1 MGITEELLKSKKNVA
16 PDSNG
21 NMGITQE
28 LLLRRQ
34 AGLRPQVSPSE
45 NVGYDISMGGLLAQ
59 RNAANMEEKINRGLR
74 ENAVSPTQALEQMRG
89 YTFSPAPSITLPTAQ
104 EMDAYDLQKT
114 LKIADQ
120 KKEELD
126 QQIAAQKAVQQ
137 KNNAGAAPAYAAIS
151 GTQQLRPAQISA
163 PKSAA
168 AGQDVKPVEQTDQEK
183 AFAQASQRIWGLQR
197 EKDALSYIQDNAG
210 KTYDDN
216 FIGQFGASY
225 TLGRLTQ
232 DESLA
237 WNKYLDNPTEENRAY
252 AEAIGQVI
260 SQFQLENQE
269 VLADDATLPWVSQS
283 LANYLPQFADQ
294 VKYGAVG
301 AVSGGTVG
309 SVIPVL
315 GTAAGIK
322 AGITAA
328 SGVYSYQTMRGAAF
342 KTLLDLGVPE
352 DVARAA
358 ANDEAVVSSAIEM
371 ADTGIDIL
379 TMGGKEVIA
388 ALTGGAAKTAAKKGA
403 ESAVKKFLKAMGK
416 YGFNVAREWAEEAT
430 QQAVSIANA
439 KRVETGEMNG
449 IFDLAGDA
457 AKVFGKALWDKEDKN
472 RAEIL
477 EAGEQGTIVAG
488 LMGPLEAGFN
498 QLAYTGVTALD
509 NKASADY
516 GQQLRSQ
523 GLDTV
528 TIEAGLKFD
537 EGSRIRQMAEAMQQK
552 QQNGQEVTDVELG
565 DLYRQIKIGAR
576 QEYQNAV
583 QQAQNET
590 AVQQQEESG
599 IMLPTAD
606 EMDAMLGVGSAES
619 SLRQSG
625 MEAGATEQAIESA
638 ERISTALGRDI
649 QFFRQEAGERG
660 TVNGFFDP
668 NTGTIYVNSQSQNP
682 VAQIIAHEMTHSVE
696 LADRY
701 QELQSVVMD
710 QLQKDGI
717 DIDRRRQEI
726 QALYERNG
734 KPLKTQAEIDHEIV
748 AQFVETR
755 LLTDEQTILN
765 LTKTNRSLMERVLD
779 WINRTLQKLGV
790 RKTTERDSLEKARDL
805 YARALQESRE
815 QTKSE
820 QAAQQQRE
828 VRDAVEYLRNAL
840 VSGEIT
846 ESEYDEA
853 MENVM
858 EQASLAGVNLLD
870 DRQYSISE
878 TLEEDLQK
886 VLDGT
891 FQEKANEVYIGET
904 SNFMTDVIGADSLR
918 VTMPS
923 TKAYSAMVTEAQA
936 KADGRYHTR
945 TNYHGLGIDGLVKAL
960 NASENPVAAFAAT
973 RNEKGKRENRI
984 VLVTEETWKDGNIV
998 VVEEIET
1005 TGFMKGRKLEANK
1018 VITTYDRHAIAN
1030 DIVQAALE
1038 GRLLYLD
1045 EKRSQPTL
1053 AGMPASNSQGAIRGV
1068 DFEKNIQDFW
1078 ANVKWA
1084 QGKRDRYVSGES
1096 DSGKTA
1102 IEMAFEEARKKA
1114 ESKTRYSISDGQERR
1129 NAETAL
1135 EHFGETEKWAE
1146 TGYLTVD
1153 GRRID
1158 FSGRH
1163 WGGDGGYREV
1173 DHRDISEALGDAYG
1187 GEDYSGALIRFMEE
1201 GNIRVSPESNGV
1213 DLSVRP
1219 TVAQEKALRD
1229 YFDWANGAVT
1239 LDISSTEGTTITS
1252 VEYPEGTRADR
1263 IIKDIRRYFNS
1274 GEKPSVSETQRFRYS
1289 ISETYVKEIENWD
1302 AEGRS
1307 DGKVFILGATGDVLQ
1322 GLGAMEQDIYLRSE
1336 KINKILQEHPEMTL
1350 EEIKRIPEVL
1360 DDPVLVLKSQGAG
1373 ARTENT
1379 RLVLFGT
1386 LRAKNGQPVLAV
1398 LDLRPI
1404 ENMLAI
1410 DDMQKVNS
1418 AYTKDRGAANFVQ
1431 RSEVLYADEKR
1442 TTPLLRL
1449 IGLTIASRRLLRSG
1463 SVGSIAYSN
1472 GTVNL
1477 HGIPLA
1483 DVVQIENQSE
1493 DGERMRYSISDDQE
1507 IIETGITLP
1516 TAEDVMGAEPQEQT
1530 EAAEET
1536 VRRQENDAEKEQDPA
1551 ERARAE
1557 GSGDIY
1563 TPREIPEEAASLQG
1577 YPVINGI
1584 QVVPLKTW
1592 VRDSEVGNYGLVTG
1606 LGDAKGANP
1615 NTLEILFTNKEKD
1628 KQAYAYVPIAQ
1639 LELVPGEYQPTNA
1652 EINAL
1657 MEAAPEEIPQE
1668 DREELYRYLTQ
1679 RDEERSRRE
1688 LPWRPIEIKD
1698 LNQKAQTYLE
1708 RAERDMAANIG
1719 NSLSIPSKARRSILR
1734 ESVREM
1740 TAEYLKTGRI
1750 SNETKRRLF
1759 EKAYEAGIVQDR
1771 EFLDQYKPLR
1781 DHLRNTT
1788 LRISKEDSADIP
1800 DFNDFRRRNFGRLN
1814 ISTQGETNIDQV
1826 YKELSEVWPELFS
1839 EYRESTPSDQ
1849 LLRIAEVAQNFRVKE
1864 KTLDEYYGPDAE
1876 EFKRLSYFEFEEAV
1890 YRDIQELQ
1898 AAARYQRQKEIRQ
1911 EQQLPKTV
1919 EEVTKL
1925 WEQLKAEKRKYE
1937 KIAAKSLLTD
1947 EDERLIG
1954 QLLRGEITEL
1964 ALDKDSHNVKGIL
1977 AAYES
1982 KREYD
1987 RISKQLRA
1995 WNAERR
2001 NKLKELADHY
2011 LEDVR
2016 SWKDKKAGILYSRE
2030 TMERNIRDIVPD
2042 EKLARRIINEYFT
2055 PVHKATADA
2064 TRMKNQ
2070 YRQRVKGMNLSRDVV
2085 EGNIVSESHA
2095 VQLLGEAE
2103 DNIRYL
2109 EKAKWVEKRDGKTLA
2124 QWREVVAKLWAE
2136 NPKVDQ
2142 KKIRDAVESFRKIY
2156 DELFQQMNEVRVRNG
2171 YEPINYRQ
2179 GYFPH
2184 FQPGDGDGIL
2194 AAFGRAMGISTDV
2207 TALPTS
2213 INGLTHTFK
2222 PGIQWF
2228 GNALER
2234 LGYNTEYD
2242 AVAGFD
2248 KYIEGAADVI
2258 YQTDNIQKLR
2268 QLSNQVRYRTTSEDI
2283 RKQVDAVLANANLS
2297 EIDKQNRIEDI
2308 YKNGK
2313 FELSNFVVE
2322 LEEYT
2327 NLLANKKSQ
2336 HDRSV
2341 ESDAGRKYYNLAKWL
2356 EGRVAANMVS
2366 INPGSWITNLI
2377 PLTQGWA
2384 GVRNTDILRGMWD
2397 TLRGINR
2404 QDGMVERSTFLT
2416 NRRGSDPLVKAWEQG
2431 AMPEETIQRAIRQA
2445 GKVAGKVGDKLSS
2458 PMEVIDNF
2466 TSESLIRAR
2475 YAQNLRKGLSE
2486 QNAMDEADAWVAGV
2500 MADRSKG
2507 AVPTLFMRKNPLT
2520 KLVTQFQLEVN
2531 NQLSYLFKDIPRE
2544 TKQAG
2549 VKVLAW
2555 ALVKFALGAWIYDEL
2570 YERLIGRRPALDPF
2584 GILDDT
2590 VQDLTGWEIPELVFG
2605 ALRGEMPEP
2614 EERTGLYEAATNLGT
2629 ALLEQVPFTG
2639 ALNMIGAD
2647 LDTGRLP
2654 ISNAFPDLGN
2664 LIRAVSERDIPANKR
2679 ADLFLRELADS
2690 VGAYLIPPFGGG
2702 QLKKIMQT
2710 TEAVVR
2716 GGRYS
2721 VNNEGELQLQYPV
2734 YNDELSDVAG
2744 NAIWGGVF
2752 GPTSLPEGRE
2762 WIERGFGT
2770 LSVDQT
2776 IAYEAMKEAG
2786 AEDETA
2792 FQVIQDYRAAED
2804 NEAKR
2809 EVIRNADI
2817 NGDAKAALYY
2827 QLMASD
2833 TERQQLDILDDAGQ
2847 DMGQI
2852 IDTLLDIKDMDA
2864 AAREDSETDEE
2875 KPLFNDKQ
2883 IEVITAAG
2891 LEEDDA
2897 ALAAVERESIW
2908 ADRDLTTDEKRAEF
2922 SRWLSEQGYS
2932 SDEQHALY
2940 NAIIEG
2946 GKSESGVGKENRYT
2960 MLVNGGI
2967 DEDIAYAI
2975 TSDISRL
2982 EPEKGENSVS
2992 REQKRAVVIERLADP
3007 EQQLAAM
3014 GTVNTEAQ
3022 QQKFTIA
3029 YENGVTPEI
3038 YASVIAELPNYDEDG
3053 NGSLNQEEVKN
3064 ALNSMGRG
3072 AFTLPGGENDFTLSR
3087 QEKAVI
3093 WQLYNKSWKS
3103 DNNPFGTGV
3112 GKRIYDAL
3120 NPDEEE

>member
-45 NVGYDISMGGLLAQ
+45 NVGYDVSMGGLLAQ

-104 EMDAYDLQKT
+104 EMDAYDLQQT

-120 KKEELD
+120 KKAELD

-151 GTQQLRPAQISA
+151 GTQLLRPAQISA
-163 PKSAA
+163 PSSAA
-168 AGQDVKPVEQTDQEK
+168 AGQNVKPVEQTEQEQ

-197 EKDALSYIQDNAG
+197 EKDALSYIQENAG

-260 SQFQLENQE
+260 SAFQLENQE

-439 KRVETGEMNG
+439 NRVETGEMNG

-477 EAGEQGTIVAG
+477 EAGEQGAIVAG
-488 LMGPLEAGFN
+488 LMGPLQAGFN

-516 GQQLRSQ
+516 GQQLRSK
-523 GLDTV
+523 GLESV

-565 DLYRQIKIGAR
+565 DLYRQIEIGAR

-606 EMDAMLGVGSAES
+606 EMEAMLGVGSAES

-790 RKTTERDSLEKARDL
+790 RKTTERDTLEKARDL

-815 QTKSE
+815 QE
-820 QAAQQQRE
+820 QNAAAAQQQKE
-828 VRDAVEYLRNAL
+828 AQDVVQYLRNAL
-840 VSGEIT
+840 ASGEIT

-853 MENVM
+853 MESVM

-870 DRQYSISE
+870 Q
-878 TLEEDLQK
+878 Q
-886 VLDGT
+886 
-891 FQEKANEVYIGET
+891 
-904 SNFMTDVIGADSLR
+904 M
-918 VTMPS
+918 
-923 TKAYSAMVTEAQA
+923 
-936 KADGRYHTR
+936 
-945 TNYHGLGIDGLVKAL
+945 
-960 NASENPVAAFAAT
+960 
-973 RNEKGKRENRI
+973 
-984 VLVTEETWKDGNIV
+984 
-998 VVEEIET
+998 
-1005 TGFMKGRKLEANK
+1005 
-1018 VITTYDRHAIAN
+1018 
-1030 DIVQAALE
+1030 
-1038 GRLLYLD
+1038 
-1045 EKRSQPTL
+1045 
-1053 AGMPASNSQGAIRGV
+1053 
-1068 DFEKNIQDFW
+1068 
-1078 ANVKWA
+1078 
-1084 QGKRDRYVSGES
+1084 
-1096 DSGKTA
+1096 
-1102 IEMAFEEARKKA
+1102 
-1114 ESKTRYSISDGQERR
+1114 
-1129 NAETAL
+1129 
-1135 EHFGETEKWAE
+1135 
-1146 TGYLTVD
+1146 
-1153 GRRID
+1153 
-1158 FSGRH
+1158 
-1163 WGGDGGYREV
+1163 
-1173 DHRDISEALGDAYG
+1173 
-1187 GEDYSGALIRFMEE
+1187 
-1201 GNIRVSPESNGV
+1201 
-1213 DLSVRP
+1213 
-1219 TVAQEKALRD
+1219 
-1229 YFDWANGAVT
+1229 
-1239 LDISSTEGTTITS
+1239 
-1252 VEYPEGTRADR
+1252 
-1263 IIKDIRRYFNS
+1263 
-1274 GEKPSVSETQRFRYS
+1274 SVSELEYKAGDTNSRMKAVNSVEGAKFS
-1289 ISETYVKEIENWD
+1289 ISETYERDIDTWD
-1302 AEGRS
+1302 AAGRP
-1307 DGKVFILGATGDVLQ
+1307 DGEVFILGETGDVLQ

-1336 KINKILQEHPEMTL
+1336 KVNKILQEHQEMTL

-1483 DVVQIENQSE
+1483 DVVQLENSSKNGGQL
-1493 DGERMRYSISDDQE
+1493 RYSIADDQE
-1507 IIETGITLP
+1507 PIETGITLP
-1516 TAEDVMGAEPQEQT
+1516 TADSESQLLRDQLPVKAKTYLQ
-1530 EAAEET
+1530 
-1536 VRRQENDAEKEQDPA
+1536 RA
-1551 ERARAE
+1551 ERAM
-1557 GSGDIY
+1557 
-1563 TPREIPEEAASLQG
+1563 
-1577 YPVINGI
+1577 
-1584 QVVPLKTW
+1584 
-1592 VRDSEVGNYGLVTG
+1592 
-1606 LGDAKGANP
+1606 
-1615 NTLEILFTNKEKD
+1615 
-1628 KQAYAYVPIAQ
+1628 
-1639 LELVPGEYQPTNA
+1639 
-1652 EINAL
+1652 
-1657 MEAAPEEIPQE
+1657 MEQ
-1668 DREELYRYLTQ
+1668 
-1679 RDEERSRRE
+1679 
-1688 LPWRPIEIKD
+1688 
-1698 LNQKAQTYLE
+1698 
-1708 RAERDMAANIG
+1708 IG
-1719 NSLSIPSKARRSILR
+1719 QSLSIPYRARRDILTNA
-1734 ESVREM
+1734 VREM
-1740 TAEYLKTGRI
+1740 SEEYLSTGKISEKT
-1750 SNETKRRLF
+1750 RRSLF
-1759 EKAYEAGIVQDR
+1759 EEAYEAGIVQDR
-1771 EFLDQYKPLR
+1771 EFLDQYQGLR
-1781 DHLRNTT
+1781 DYLRDTT
-1788 LRISKEDSADIP
+1788 LRISKEDRADIP
-1800 DFNDFRRRNFGRLN
+1800 DFNDYRRRNFGRLN
-1814 ISTQGETNIDQV
+1814 ISTQGGTNIDQV
-1826 YKELSEVWPELFS
+1826 YKELSEIWPELFN
-1839 EYRESTPSDQ
+1839 EQRESTPSDQ
-1849 LLRIAEVAQNFRVKE
+1849 LNRISEVVKNFQVTERS
-1864 KTLDEYYGPDAE
+1864 LDEYYGEDAA
-1876 EFKRLSYFEFEEAV
+1876 EFKRYAYHDFSAAIDEQLH
-1890 YRDIQELQ
+1890 ELQ
-1898 AAARYQRQKEIRQ
+1898 AVRRYQEQSQRQQSVE
-1911 EQQLPKTV
+1911 EQKPKTI
-1919 EEVTKL
+1919 EEVVQL
-1925 WEQLKAEKRKYE
+1925 WDQFKTEKRNYE
-1937 KIAAKSLLTD
+1937 KVAAKNLLTD
-1947 EDERLIG
+1947 EDERLVG
-1954 QLLRGEITEL
+1954 QLLRGEITEQ
-1964 ALDKDSHNVKGIL
+1964 ALDSETNNVKGIL
-1977 AAYES
+1977 AVYES
-1982 KREYD
+1982 KKEFD
-1987 RISKQLRA
+1987 RIAKQLRA
-1995 WNAERR
+1995 WNADRK
-2001 NKLKELADHY
+2001 NKLKELADKY
-2011 LEDVR
+2011 LETANG
-2016 SWKDKKAGILYSRE
+2016 WKDKKAGILYSRE

-2042 EKLARRIINEYFT
+2042 EALAQSIIDEYFT
-2055 PVHKATADA
+2055 PVHKATAAA
-2064 TRMKNQ
+2064 TRMKNN
-2070 YRQRVKGMNLSRDVV
+2070 YRQRVNGMNLSRDI
-2085 EGNIVSESHA
+2085 EKGNIVSEAYA

-2103 DNIRYL
+2103 DNIRML
-2109 EKAKWVEKRDGKTLA
+2109 EKAKWTKERDGKTIEE
-2124 QWREVVAKLWAE
+2124 WRKVVSDLWKE
-2136 NPKVDQ
+2136 NPNLDQ
-2142 KKIRDAVESFRKIY
+2142 KKIRDAVDSFRKIY

-2171 YEPINYRQ
+2171 YEPINYRS

-2213 INGLTHTFK
+2213 INGLTHTFR

-2228 GNALER
+2228 GNAQER
-2234 LGYNTEYD
+2234 LGFNTAYD
-2242 AVAGFD
+2242 AVEGFD
-2248 KYIEGAADVI
+2248 KYIEGVADVI

-2268 QLSNQVRYRTTSEDI
+2268 QLANQVRYRTTDEEI
-2283 RKQVDAVLANANLS
+2283 RKQVNAVLAS
-2297 EIDKQNRIEDI
+2297 DKPEQDKQREIEDI
-2308 YKNGK
+2308 YKNAR
-2313 FELSNFVVE
+2313 FTLSNFVVA

-2327 NLLANKKSQ
+2327 NLLANKKSMY
-2336 HDRSV
+2336 DRTL
-2341 ESDAGRKYYNLAKWL
+2341 ESDLGRWWYNFAKRMVSKV
-2356 EGRVAANMVS
+2356 GANMVA
-2366 INPGSWITNLI
+2366 INPTSWVTNLI
-2377 PLTQGWA
+2377 PLAQATA
-2384 GVRNTDILRGMWD
+2384 GIHTADILRGMRD
-2397 TLRGINR
+2397 TISGMNK
-2404 QDGMVERSTFLT
+2404 QDGIVERSTFLT
-2416 NRRGSDPLVKAWEQG
+2416 NRRGSDPVVKAWQQTKKPSKI
-2431 AMPEETIQRAIRQA
+2431 APKAVKTIGELL
-2445 GKVAGKVGDKLSS
+2445 GKAGDKLSS
-2458 PMEVIDNF
+2458 PMEIIDNF

-2486 QNAMDEADAWVAGV
+2486 QNAMDEADAWVAGL

-2507 AVPTLFMRKNPLT
+2507 AMPTLFQRQGPVWKAI
-2520 KLVTQFQLEVN
+2520 TQYQLEPN
-2531 NQLSYLFKDIPRE
+2531 NQLSFLLKDMPRE
-2544 TKQAG
+2544 LHGAAA
-2549 VKVLAW
+2549 VVIIW
-2555 ALVKFALGAWIYDEL
+2555 SIIKFSIAAFVYDEL
-2570 YERLIGRRPALDPF
+2570 YEFLFGRRPALDP
-2584 GILDDT
+2584 LDMLLGT
-2590 VQDLTGWEIPELVFG
+2590 AGDLNGWEVPNLIEW
-2605 ALRGEMPEP
+2605 ATNKARGEETEIRKEP
-2614 EERTGLYEAATNLGT
+2614 KGLYEASQNLIESVIDQT
-2629 ALLEQVPFTG
+2629 PFAPVPLAL
-2639 ALNMIGAD
+2639 IGGD
-2647 LDTGRLP
+2647 IDGGRLP
-2654 ISNAFPDLGN
+2654 IANAWPDMGKLLNAALNNEMAGSKRLEILKDELGGTIGTYI
-2664 LIRAVSERDIPANKR
+2664 L
-2679 ADLFLRELADS
+2679 
-2690 VGAYLIPPFGGG
+2690 PPFGGG
-2702 QLKKIMQT
+2702 LGKKAVQTISGAMQ
-2710 TEAVVR
+2710 
-2716 GGRYS
+2716 GGRYKL
-2721 VNNEGELQLQYPV
+2721 NNEGERQLQYPI
-2734 YNDELSDVAG
+2734 YSDEPKE
-2744 NAIWGGVF
+2744 AIWNVIYGSIA
-2752 GPTSLPEGRE
+2752 GPTALPTGRE
-2762 WIERGFGT
+2762 WIESGFKS
-2770 LSVDQT
+2770 LSVKETTAYNEMKKVGTDDEY
-2776 IAYEAMKEAG
+2776 AYE
-2786 AEDETA
+2786 T
-2792 FQVIQDYRAAED
+2792 IQAYKAAET
-2804 NEAKR
+2804 NQEKR
-2809 EVIRNADI
+2809 DIIRNADMP
-2817 NGDAKAALYY
+2817 GEAKAVMYY

-2833 TERQQLDILDDAGQ
+2833 NEKVQMDLLRDAGEDMGKVVEQYLDIRDQ
-2847 DMGQI
+2847 NE
-2852 IDTLLDIKDMDA
+2852 
-2864 AAREDSETDEE
+2864 AARAEAEAENNTE
-2875 KPLFNDKQ
+2875 KSRKEMLE
-2883 IEVITAAG
+2883 ILGEAG
-2891 LEEDDA
+2891 LGIEDATVAEMEKDT
-2897 ALAAVERESIW
+2897 IW
-2908 ADRDLTTDEKRAEF
+2908 ANRSLNETEKRAEF
-2922 SRWLSEQGYS
+2922 VRWLNETDY
-2932 SDEQHALY
+2932 SDEERE
-2940 NAIIEG
+2940 AIRDAILSEG
-2946 GKSESGVGKENRYT
+2946 SGTTNRYEN
-2960 MLVNGGI
+2960 LINRGI
-2967 DEDIAYAI
+2967 DDDIAYAI
-2975 TSDISRL
+2975 ASDISRL
-2982 EPEKGENSVS
+2982 EPLEGAESVS
-2992 REQKRAVVIERLADP
+2992 REQKRTVVFDRLADP
-3007 EQQLAAM
+3007 EQQIKALE
-3014 GTVNTEAQ
+3014 TVNLESQ
-3022 QQKFTIA
+3022 QQKFVLA
-3029 YENGVTPEI
+3029 YENGVLPEV
-3038 YASVIAELPNYDEDG
+3038 YAAVVAELSSFDEDW

-3064 ALNSMGRG
+3064 ALNKMGRG
-3072 AFTLPGGENDFTLSR
+3072 AFTLPGGTNDFTLSR
-3087 QEKAVI
+3087 EDKAVI
-3093 WQLYNKSWKS
+3093 WQLYNKSWKYTS
-3103 DNNPFGTGV
+3103 NPFGTGA

-3120 NPDEEE
+3120 NPERE

>member
-74 ENAVSPTQALEQMRG
+74 ENAASPTQALEQVRG

-104 EMDAYDLQKT
+104 EMDAHDLQQT

-120 KKEELD
+120 KKAELD

-168 AGQDVKPVEQTDQEK
+168 AGQNVKPVEQTDQEK

-197 EKDALSYIQDNAG
+197 EKDALSYIQENAG

-237 WNKYLDNPTEENRAY
+237 WNKYLDNPTEANRAY

-260 SQFQLENQE
+260 SAFQLENQE

-371 ADTGIDIL
+371 ADTGIDLL
-379 TMGGKEVIA
+379 TLGGKELIS
-388 ALTGGAAKTAAKKGA
+388 ALTGGTAKTAAKKGA
-403 ESAVKKFLKAMGK
+403 ESAVKKFLKALGK
-416 YGFNVAREWAEEAT
+416 YGLNVAGEWTEEAT

-439 KRVETGEMNG
+439 NRVEKGDMNG
-449 IFDLAGDA
+449 ILDLAGDA
-457 AKVFGKALWDKEDKN
+457 AKVFGKALWDKKDEN

-477 EAGEQGTIVAG
+477 EAGEQGAIVAG
-488 LMGPLEAGFN
+488 LMGPLQAGFN

-552 QQNGQEVTDVELG
+552 QKNGQEVTDVELG

-590 AVQQQEESG
+590 AVQQQAESG

-682 VAQIIAHEMTHSVE
+682 VAQIIAHELTHSVE
-696 LADRY
+696 MADSY

-717 DIDRRRQEI
+717 DINRRRQEI
-726 QALYERNG
+726 QALYERNNVE
-734 KPLKTQAEIDHEIV
+734 LKDQAEIDQEIV

-755 LLTDEQTILN
+755 LLTDEQTILD

-790 RKTTERDSLEKARDL
+790 RKTTERDTLEKARDL

-815 QTKSE
+815 QE
-820 QAAQQQRE
+820 QNAAAAQQQKE
-828 VRDAVEYLRNAL
+828 VQDVVQYLRNAL
-840 VSGEIT
+840 ASGEIT

-853 MENVM
+853 MESVM

-870 DRQYSISE
+870 QQMSISE
-878 TLEEDLQK
+878 DEIPVKKQFSLSEPIEQTKDLLALHNLSQENLRGAFKLGGFPMPSIAVIRDTMQHEKYGDITLVFGRNTVDPQMNMYNRVYGGDAWTPSFPRVEYQADQKALDKIEKRIDQVLPREMRNQFGRPLSLDTGNVEDNLNRWNGNLEEAYKDNDVLRYVFVKEKDPSFEAQSTTEKLGKRSGHDDAIIIALGDFLGYDKIREMREQGYRGFEENKALRDEMIGIINQVYEEQYGDAVKNLYSEMAFSDYDSLTADIYRYFRNGKKANQIIDAQETRAAVNQAINQEEYLQWMRDLFRDVVKNMGIRNEKDLFTPSGNRRSFNALHYELTLENAVRVMRKDIQKGGGSFFGGGAIWGVATKDYGSINELRADKNRLQVMDEKAYEELRGQYTQRLVDICSEIIKPGENRFISMDGAADAIIEALRTKKTRAAIDRELRSYSFLNVQPDTAQK
-886 VLDGT
+886 VLDLVSDIKKMPT
-891 FQEKANEVYIGET
+891 EYFEAKPQRAVYFSEILAAVVPD
-904 SNFMTDVIGADSLR
+904 NVDQDI
-918 VTMPS
+918 
-923 TKAYSAMVTEAQA
+923 K
-936 KADGRYHTR
+936 
-945 TNYHGLGIDGLVKAL
+945 DGLSKERVKTLEYKAGDT
-960 NASENPVAAFAAT
+960 NS
-973 RNEKGKRENRI
+973 R
-984 VLVTEETWKDGNIV
+984 
-998 VVEEIET
+998 
-1005 TGFMKGRKLEANK
+1005 MK
-1018 VITTYDRHAIAN
+1018 
-1030 DIVQAALE
+1030 
-1038 GRLLYLD
+1038 
-1045 EKRSQPTL
+1045 
-1053 AGMPASNSQGAIRGV
+1053 
-1068 DFEKNIQDFW
+1068 
-1078 ANVKWA
+1078 
-1084 QGKRDRYVSGES
+1084 
-1096 DSGKTA
+1096 
-1102 IEMAFEEARKKA
+1102 
-1114 ESKTRYSISDGQERR
+1114 
-1129 NAETAL
+1129 
-1135 EHFGETEKWAE
+1135 
-1146 TGYLTVD
+1146 
-1153 GRRID
+1153 
-1158 FSGRH
+1158 
-1163 WGGDGGYREV
+1163 
-1173 DHRDISEALGDAYG
+1173 
-1187 GEDYSGALIRFMEE
+1187 
-1201 GNIRVSPESNGV
+1201 
-1213 DLSVRP
+1213 
-1219 TVAQEKALRD
+1219 
-1229 YFDWANGAVT
+1229 AVN
-1239 LDISSTEGTTITS
+1239 S
-1252 VEYPEGTRADR
+1252 VEGA
-1263 IIKDIRRYFNS
+1263 KF
-1274 GEKPSVSETQRFRYS
+1274 S
-1289 ISETYVKEIENWD
+1289 ISETYERDIDTWD
-1302 AEGRS
+1302 AAGRP
-1307 DGKVFILGATGDVLQ
+1307 DGEVFILGETGDVLQ

-1336 KINKILQEHPEMTL
+1336 KVNKILQEHQEMTL

-1360 DDPVLVLKSQGAG
+1360 DDPVLIVKSTGQSRGG
-1373 ARTENT
+1373 QNT
-1379 RLVLFGT
+1379 RLVITGA
-1386 LRAKNGQPVLAV
+1386 LRAQNGKPVLAT
-1398 LDLRPI
+1398 LDLRPV
-1404 ENMLAI
+1404 ENTLVI
-1410 DDMQKVNS
+1410 DDMQKVNTAFGRS
-1418 AYTKDRGAANFVQ
+1418 NAGNYIQK
-1431 RSEVLYADEKR
+1431 SEVLYADEKR
-1442 TTPLLRL
+1442 TIPLLKTM
-1449 IGLTIASRRLLRSG
+1449 GLQSRPIELQRYG
-1463 SVGSIAYSN
+1463 SMGSISYN
-1472 GTVNL
+1472 GQNVNL
-1477 HGIPLA
+1477 HGIPFQ
-1483 DVVQIENQSE
+1483 DVVRTSE
-1493 DGERMRYSISDDQE
+1493 QEETGNSMRYSIADDKE
-1507 IIETGITLP
+1507 PIETAITLP
-1516 TAEDVMGAEPQEQT
+1516 TADSESQLLRDQLPVKAKTYLQ
-1530 EAAEET
+1530 
-1536 VRRQENDAEKEQDPA
+1536 RA
-1551 ERARAE
+1551 ERAM
-1557 GSGDIY
+1557 
-1563 TPREIPEEAASLQG
+1563 
-1577 YPVINGI
+1577 
-1584 QVVPLKTW
+1584 
-1592 VRDSEVGNYGLVTG
+1592 
-1606 LGDAKGANP
+1606 
-1615 NTLEILFTNKEKD
+1615 
-1628 KQAYAYVPIAQ
+1628 
-1639 LELVPGEYQPTNA
+1639 
-1652 EINAL
+1652 
-1657 MEAAPEEIPQE
+1657 MEQ
-1668 DREELYRYLTQ
+1668 
-1679 RDEERSRRE
+1679 
-1688 LPWRPIEIKD
+1688 
-1698 LNQKAQTYLE
+1698 
-1708 RAERDMAANIG
+1708 IG
-1719 NSLSIPSKARRSILR
+1719 QSLSIPYRARRDILTNA
-1734 ESVREM
+1734 VREM
-1740 TAEYLKTGRI
+1740 SEEYLSTGKISEKT
-1750 SNETKRRLF
+1750 RRSLF
-1759 EKAYEAGIVQDR
+1759 EEAYEAGIVQDR
-1771 EFLDQYKPLR
+1771 EFLDQYQGLR
-1781 DHLRNTT
+1781 DYLRDTT

-1800 DFNDFRRRNFGRLN
+1800 DFNDYRRRNFGRLN
-1814 ISTQGETNIDQV
+1814 ISTQGGTNIDQV
-1826 YKELSEVWPELFS
+1826 YKELSEIWPELFN
-1839 EYRESTPSDQ
+1839 EQRESTPSDQ
-1849 LLRIAEVAQNFRVKE
+1849 LNRISEVVKNFQVTERS
-1864 KTLDEYYGPDAE
+1864 LDEYYGADAA
-1876 EFKRLSYFEFEEAV
+1876 EFKRYAYHDFSTAIDEQL
-1890 YRDIQELQ
+1890 QELQ
-1898 AAARYQRQKEIRQ
+1898 AVRRYQEQSQRQQSVE
-1911 EQQLPKTV
+1911 EQKPKTI
-1919 EEVTKL
+1919 EEVVQL
-1925 WEQLKAEKRKYE
+1925 WDQFKAEKRNYE
-1937 KIAAKSLLTD
+1937 KVAAKNLLTD
-1947 EDERLIG
+1947 EDERLVG
-1954 QLLRGEITEL
+1954 QLLRGEITEQ
-1964 ALDKDSHNVKGIL
+1964 ALDSETNNVKGIL
-1977 AAYES
+1977 AVYES
-1982 KREYD
+1982 KKEFD
-1987 RISKQLRA
+1987 RIAKQLRA

-2001 NKLKELADHY
+2001 NKLKELADQY
-2011 LEDVR
+2011 LETANG
-2016 SWKDKKAGILYSRE
+2016 WKDKKSGILYSRE

-2042 EKLARRIINEYFT
+2042 EALAQSIIDEYFT
-2055 PVHKATADA
+2055 PVHKATAAA

-2070 YRQRVKGMNLSRDVV
+2070 YRQRVRDMNLSRDAA
-2085 EGNIVSESHA
+2085 EGNIVSEAYA

-2124 QWREVVAKLWAE
+2124 QWREVVQKLWKE
-2136 NPKVDQ
+2136 NPKLDQ

-2156 DELFQQMNEVRVRNG
+2156 DALFQQMNEVRVRNG

-2213 INGLTHTFK
+2213 INGLTHTFR

-2228 GNALER
+2228 GNAQER
-2234 LGYNTEYD
+2234 LGFNTVYD
-2242 AVAGFD
+2242 AVQGFD

-2268 QLSNQVRYRTTSEDI
+2268 QFGNQARYRTTSEGI
-2283 RKQVDAVLANANLS
+2283 QKQVDAVLADESLS
-2297 EIDKQNRIEDI
+2297 EIDKQNRIEKI
-2308 YKNGK
+2308 YESGQ
-2313 FELSNFVVE
+2313 FTLSNFVVE

-2327 NLLANKKSQ
+2327 NLLANKKSR

-2341 ESDAGRKYYNLAKWL
+2341 ETDAGRAVYNLVKTL

-2366 INPGSWITNLI
+2366 INPGSWLTNLI
-2377 PLTQGWA
+2377 PLTQAWA
-2384 GVRNTDILRGMWD
+2384 GLRSTDILRGMWD
-2397 TLRGINR
+2397 TLRGIKEN
-2404 QDGMVERSTFLT
+2404 DGMVERSTFLT
-2416 NRRGSDPLVKAWEQG
+2416 NRRGSDPLVKAWEQETLSEG
-2431 AMPEETIQRAIRQA
+2431 KRKRARQKAGRAM
-2445 GKVAGKVGDKLSS
+2445 GKLGDTLSS
-2458 PMEVIDNF
+2458 PMEIIDNI
-2466 TSESLIRAR
+2466 TAESLIRAR

-2507 AVPTLFMRKNPLT
+2507 AMPTLFMRRNPLT

-2531 NQLSYLFKDIPRE
+2531 NQLSYLIKDIPRE
-2544 TKQAG
+2544 MKQAG
-2549 VKVLAW
+2549 TKVLVW
-2555 ALVKFALGAWIYDEL
+2555 AFVKFALGAWLYDEI
-2570 YERLIGRRPALDPF
+2570 YEYLIGRRPALDPF

-2605 ALRGEMPEP
+2605 AVTGDMPEP
-2614 EERTGLYEAATNLGT
+2614 EERTGLYEAAANLG
-2629 ALLEQVPFTG
+2629 AELLEQMPFTG
-2639 ALNMIGAD
+2639 ALNVLGAD
-2647 LDTGRLP
+2647 LDAGRLP
-2654 ISNAFPDLGN
+2654 ISNAIPSVPN
-2664 LIRAVSERDIPANKR
+2664 LVRAATGEGLPANKR
-2679 ADLFLRELADS
+2679 ADLFLRELADTA
-2690 VGAYLIPPFGGG
+2690 GAYLLLPYGGG
-2702 QLKKIMQT
+2702 QLKKVLQT
-2710 TEAVVR
+2710 AEAVVR

-2734 YNDELSDVAG
+2734 YNDEFSDVAG

-2752 GPTSLPEGRE
+2752 GPTTLPEGRE
-2762 WIERGFGT
+2762 WIAQGFGT

-2792 FQVIQDYRAAED
+2792 FQVIQDYRNAENND
-2804 NEAKR
+2804 ERRA
-2809 EVIRNADI
+2809 VIRNADI
-2817 NGDAKAALYY
+2817 NGDAKAAIYY

-2833 TERQQLDILDDAGQ
+2833 TERQQLDLLDESGQ

-2864 AAREDSETDEE
+2864 AAREDGSTDEE
-2875 KPLFNDKQ
+2875 RPLFD
-2883 IEVITAAG
+2883 EVQLEAIARAG
-2891 LEEDDA
+2891 LDEDDA
-2897 ALAAVERESIW
+2897 ALADVHRENIW
-2908 ADRDLTTDEKRAEF
+2908 ANRDLTTDEKKAEF
-2922 SRWLSEQGYS
+2922 SRWLIEQGYTAE
-2932 SDEQHALY
+2932 EQYALY
-2940 NAIIEG
+2940 DAIIEG
-2946 GKSESGVGKENRYT
+2946 GESESNIGQENRYT
-2960 MLVNGGI
+2960 TLLNGGI
-2967 DEDIAYAI
+2967 DDDIAYAI

-2982 EPEKGENSVS
+2982 EPEEGESSVS
-2992 REQKRAVVIERLADP
+2992 REQKREVVFDRLADP
-3007 EQQLAAM
+3007 AQQLTALE
-3014 GTVNTEAQ
+3014 TINTDAQ
-3022 QQKFTIA
+3022 QQKFVIA
-3029 YENGVTPEI
+3029 HENGVVPEV
-3038 YASVIAELPNYDEDG
+3038 YAAVIAALPDYDQDG

-3064 ALNSMGRG
+3064 ALNTMGRG
-3072 AFTLPGGENDFTLSR
+3072 AFTLPGGNQDFTLSR
-3087 QEKAVI
+3087 QDKAVI
-3093 WQLYNKSWKS
+3093 WQLYNKSWKET
-3103 DNNPFGTGV
+3103 NNPFGAGV
-3112 GKRIYDAL
+3112 GKRVYDAL
-3120 NPDEEE
+3120 HPDET

>member
-28 LLLRRQ
+28 LLLRRK

-74 ENAVSPTQALEQMRG
+74 EKAVSPTQALEQMRG

-104 EMDAYDLQKT
+104 EMDAYDLQQT

-120 KKEELD
+120 KKAELD
-126 QQIAAQKAVQQ
+126 QQIAEQKAVQQ

-168 AGQDVKPVEQTDQEK
+168 AGQNVKPVEQTEQEK

-237 WNKYLDNPTEENRAY
+237 WNKYLDNPTEANRAY

-260 SQFQLENQE
+260 SAFQLENQE

-439 KRVETGEMNG
+439 NRVETGDMNG
-449 IFDLAGDA
+449 ILDLAGDA

-477 EAGEQGTIVAG
+477 EAGEQGAIVAG
-488 LMGPLEAGFN
+488 LMGPLQAGFN

-590 AVQQQEESG
+590 AVQQQAESG

-606 EMDAMLGVGSAES
+606 EMDAMLGVRSVES

-717 DIDRRRQEI
+717 DIDRRRKEI

-779 WINRTLQKLGV
+779 WINLTLQKLGV
-790 RKTTERDSLEKARDL
+790 RKTTERDTLEKARDL

-815 QTKSE
+815 QE
-820 QAAQQQRE
+820 QNAAAAQQQKE
-828 VRDAVEYLRNAL
+828 AQDVVQYLRNAL
-840 VSGEIT
+840 ASGEIT

-853 MENVM
+853 MESVM
-858 EQASLAGVNLLD
+858 EQASMAGVSLLD
-870 DRQYSISE
+870 DRQFSISE
-878 TLEEDLQK
+878 SFADEIEQWNGEGNRTFHVGTTSEVLQSIGIEPRRIIWRGDK
-886 VLDGT
+886 ISKIL
-891 FQEKANEVYIGET
+891 NEHQYMTKET
-904 SNFMTDVIGADSLR
+904 IKQVPNIL
-918 VTMPS
+918 
-923 TKAYSAMVTEAQA
+923 
-936 KADGRYHTR
+936 
-945 TNYHGLGIDGLVKAL
+945 
-960 NASENPVAAFAAT
+960 ENPIAILKSKKM
-973 RNEKGKRENRI
+973 ESRI
-984 VLVTEETWKDGNIV
+984 VLFGDVVDGNGKPVTAIL
-998 VVEEIET
+998 ELQPT
-1005 TGFMKGRKLEANK
+1005 TKGGELLRLN
-1018 VITTYDRHAIAN
+1018 IIASAYGKDN
-1030 DIVQAALE
+1030 TKSLIQSSD
-1038 GRLLYLD
+1038 LLYLD
-1045 EKRSQPTL
+1045 PNKNRTDTWLQGLGLQLP
-1053 AGMPASNSQGAIRGV
+1053 SNATTYGSIGSITYQDGEVKIVGV
-1068 DFEKNIQDFW
+1068 PYMET
-1078 ANVKWA
+1078 VLEEESLLGVSSLE
-1084 QGKRDRYVSGES
+1084 GKEYS
-1096 DSGKTA
+1096 
-1102 IEMAFEEARKKA
+1102 
-1114 ESKTRYSISDGQERR
+1114 RYSISDGKERR

-1135 EHFGETEKWAE
+1135 EHFGETEKWEE

-1153 GRRID
+1153 GRRLD

-1187 GEDYSGALIRFMEE
+1187 GEDYSGALIRFMAE

-1219 TVAQEKALRD
+1219 TDAQEKALRD
-1229 YFDWANGAVT
+1229 YFDWANGSVT

-1252 VEYPEGTRADR
+1252 VEYPEGTSADR

-1274 GEKPSVSETQRFRYS
+1274 GEKPRVSETQKFRYS
-1289 ISETYVKEIENWD
+1289 ISETYAKEIENWD
-1302 AEGRS
+1302 AEGRRN
-1307 DGKVFILGATGDVLQ
+1307 GKVFILGATGDVLQ

-1336 KINKILQEHPEMTL
+1336 KVNKILQEHQEMTL

-1483 DVVQIENQSE
+1483 DVVQLENSSKNGGQL
-1493 DGERMRYSISDDQE
+1493 RYSIADDQE
-1507 IIETGITLP
+1507 PIETGITLP
-1516 TAEDVMGAEPQEQT
+1516 TADSESQLLRDQLPVKAKTYLQ
-1530 EAAEET
+1530 
-1536 VRRQENDAEKEQDPA
+1536 RA
-1551 ERARAE
+1551 ERAMVE
-1557 GSGDIY
+1557 
-1563 TPREIPEEAASLQG
+1563 Q
-1577 YPVINGI
+1577 
-1584 QVVPLKTW
+1584 
-1592 VRDSEVGNYGLVTG
+1592 
-1606 LGDAKGANP
+1606 
-1615 NTLEILFTNKEKD
+1615 
-1628 KQAYAYVPIAQ
+1628 
-1639 LELVPGEYQPTNA
+1639 
-1652 EINAL
+1652 
-1657 MEAAPEEIPQE
+1657 
-1668 DREELYRYLTQ
+1668 
-1679 RDEERSRRE
+1679 
-1688 LPWRPIEIKD
+1688 
-1698 LNQKAQTYLE
+1698 
-1708 RAERDMAANIG
+1708 IG
-1719 NSLSIPSKARRSILR
+1719 QSLSIPYRARRDILTGA
-1734 ESVREM
+1734 VREM
-1740 TAEYLKTGRI
+1740 SEEYLSTGKISEKT
-1750 SNETKRRLF
+1750 RRSLF
-1759 EKAYEAGIVQDR
+1759 EEAYEAGIVQDR
-1771 EFLDQYKPLR
+1771 EFLDQYQGLR
-1781 DHLRNTT
+1781 DYLRDTT

-1800 DFNDFRRRNFGRLN
+1800 DFNDYRRRNFGRLN
-1814 ISTQGETNIDQV
+1814 ISTQGGTNIDQV
-1826 YKELSEVWPELFS
+1826 YKELSEIWPELFN
-1839 EYRESTPSDQ
+1839 EQRESTPSDQ
-1849 LLRIAEVAQNFRVKE
+1849 LNRISEVVKNFQVTERS
-1864 KTLDEYYGPDAE
+1864 LDEYYGADAA
-1876 EFKRLSYFEFEEAV
+1876 EFKRYAYHDFSTAIDEQL
-1890 YRDIQELQ
+1890 QELQ
-1898 AAARYQRQKEIRQ
+1898 AVRRYQEQSQRQQSVE
-1911 EQQLPKTV
+1911 EQKPKTI
-1919 EEVTKL
+1919 EEVVQL
-1925 WEQLKAEKRKYE
+1925 WDQFKTEKRNYE
-1937 KIAAKSLLTD
+1937 KVAAKNLLTD
-1947 EDERLIG
+1947 EDERLVG
-1954 QLLRGEITEL
+1954 QLLRGEITEQ
-1964 ALDKDSHNVKGIL
+1964 ALDSETNNVKGIL
-1977 AAYES
+1977 AVYES
-1982 KREYD
+1982 KKEFD
-1987 RISKQLRA
+1987 RIAKQLRA
-1995 WNAERR
+1995 WNADRR
-2001 NKLKELADHY
+2001 NTLKKLADQY
-2011 LEDVR
+2011 LETANG
-2016 SWKDKKAGILYSRE
+2016 WKDKKSGILYSRE

-2042 EKLARRIINEYFT
+2042 EALAQSIIDEYFT
-2055 PVHKATADA
+2055 PVHKGTASA
-2064 TRMKNQ
+2064 TRMKNTF
-2070 YRQRVKGMNLSRDVV
+2070 RQRVKSMNLSRDIAK
-2085 EGNIVSESHA
+2085 GNIVSEAHA

-2103 DNIRYL
+2103 DNIRML
-2109 EKAKWVEKRDGKTLA
+2109 EKAKWMKERDGKTIEE
-2124 QWREVVAKLWAE
+2124 WRKVVSDLWKE
-2136 NPKVDQ
+2136 NPNLDQ
-2142 KKIRDAVESFRKIY
+2142 KKIRDAVDSFRKIY

-2171 YEPINYRQ
+2171 YEPINYRS

-2207 TALPTS
+2207 TALPTA
-2213 INGLTHTFK
+2213 INGLTHTFR

-2228 GNALER
+2228 GNAQER
-2234 LGYNTEYD
+2234 LGFNTAYD
-2242 AVAGFD
+2242 AVEGFD

-2327 NLLANKKSQ
+2327 NLLANKKSR

-2341 ESDAGRKYYNLAKWL
+2341 ETDAGRAVYNLVKTL

-2366 INPGSWITNLI
+2366 INPGSWLTNLI
-2377 PLTQGWA
+2377 PLTQAWA
-2384 GVRNTDILRGMWD
+2384 GLRSTDILRGMWD
-2397 TLRGINR
+2397 TLRGIKEN
-2404 QDGMVERSTFLT
+2404 DGMVERSTFLT
-2416 NRRGSDPLVKAWEQG
+2416 NRRGSDPLVKAWEQETLSEEKRKRARQKAG
-2431 AMPEETIQRAIRQA
+2431 RAM
-2445 GKVAGKVGDKLSS
+2445 GKLGDTLSS
-2458 PMEVIDNF
+2458 PMGIIDNI
-2466 TSESLIRAR
+2466 TAESLIRAR

-2507 AVPTLFMRKNPLT
+2507 AMPTLFMRRNPLT

-2531 NQLSYLFKDIPRE
+2531 NQLSYLIKDIPRE
-2544 TKQAG
+2544 MKQAG
-2549 VKVLAW
+2549 TKVLVW
-2555 ALVKFALGAWIYDEL
+2555 AFVKFALGAWLYDEI
-2570 YERLIGRRPALDPF
+2570 YEYLIGRRPALDPF

-2605 ALRGEMPEP
+2605 AVTGDMPEP
-2614 EERTGLYEAATNLGT
+2614 EERTGLYEAAANLG
-2629 ALLEQVPFTG
+2629 AELLEQMPFTG
-2639 ALNMIGAD
+2639 ALNVLGAD
-2647 LDTGRLP
+2647 LDAGRLP
-2654 ISNAFPDLGN
+2654 ISNAIPSVPN
-2664 LIRAVSERDIPANKR
+2664 LVRAATGEGLPANKR
-2679 ADLFLRELADS
+2679 ADLFLRELADTA
-2690 VGAYLIPPFGGG
+2690 GAYLLLPYGGG
-2702 QLKKIMQT
+2702 QLKKVLQT
-2710 TEAVVR
+2710 AEAVVR

-2792 FQVIQDYRAAED
+2792 FQVIQEYRSAEN
-2804 NEAKR
+2804 NEERR

-2833 TERQQLDILDDAGQ
+2833 TERQQLDLLDESGQ

-2864 AAREDSETDEE
+2864 AAREDGSTDEE
-2875 KPLFNDKQ
+2875 RVLFD
-2883 IEVITAAG
+2883 EVQLEAIARAG
-2891 LEEDDA
+2891 LDEDDA
-2897 ALAAVERESIW
+2897 ALADVHRENIW
-2908 ADRDLTTDEKRAEF
+2908 ANRDLTTDEKKAEF
-2922 SRWLSEQGYS
+2922 SRWLIEQGYTAE
-2932 SDEQHALY
+2932 EQHALY
-2940 NAIIEG
+2940 DAIIEG
-2946 GKSESGVGKENRYT
+2946 GESESNIGQENRYT
-2960 MLVNGGI
+2960 TLLHGGI
-2967 DEDIAYAI
+2967 DDDIAYAI

-2982 EPEKGENSVS
+2982 EPEVGESSVS
-2992 REQKRAVVIERLADP
+2992 REQKREVVFDRLAEP
-3007 EQQLAAM
+3007 AQQLTALE
-3014 GTVNTEAQ
+3014 TINTDAQ
-3022 QQKFTIA
+3022 QQKFVIA
-3029 YENGVTPEI
+3029 HENGVVPEV
-3038 YASVIAELPNYDEDG
+3038 YAAVIAALPDYDQDG
-3053 NGSLNQEEVKN
+3053 NGSLKQEEVKN
-3064 ALNSMGRG
+3064 ALNTMGRG
-3072 AFTLPGGENDFTLSR
+3072 AFTLPGGSQDFTLSR
-3087 QEKAVI
+3087 QDKAVI
-3093 WQLYNKSWKS
+3093 WQLYNKSWKET
-3103 DNNPFGTGV
+3103 NNPFGAGV
-3112 GKRIYDAL
+3112 GKRVYDAL
-3120 NPDEEE
+3120 HPDET

>member
-1 MGITEELLKSKKNVA
+1 MGITEDLLNKKREETKRQKEMA
-16 PDSNG
+16 FYG
-21 NMGITQE
+21 EMGITKQ
-28 LLLRRQ
+28 LLARRK
-34 AGLRPQVSPSE
+34 AGLSAIPSPAESVGASLSE
-45 NVGYDISMGGLLAQ
+45 GILGQNNAKRMANTIYQ
-59 RNAANMEEKINRGLR
+59 RAMENRR

-104 EMDAYDLQKT
+104 EMDAYDLKQT

-120 KKEELD
+120 KKAELD
-126 QQIAAQKAVQQ
+126 QQIAEQKAVQQ

-168 AGQDVKPVEQTDQEK
+168 AGQNVKPVKQTEQEQ

-237 WNKYLDNPTEENRAY
+237 WNKYLDNPTEANRAY

-260 SQFQLENQE
+260 SAFQLENQE

-328 SGVYSYQTMRGAAF
+328 SGLYSYQTMRGAAF
-342 KTLLDLGVPE
+342 KSLLDLGVDE
-352 DVARAA
+352 ETAKAA
-358 ANDEAVVSSAIEM
+358 ANDEAVVSSLIEM
-371 ADTGIDIL
+371 ADTGIDL
-379 TMGGKEVIA
+379 MTLGGKELIA
-388 ALTGGAAKTAAKKGA
+388 ALTGGAAKKGA
-403 ESAVKKFLKAMGK
+403 ESAVKKFLKALGK
-416 YGFNVAREWAEEAT
+416 YGLNVAGEWTEEAI

-439 KRVETGEMNG
+439 NRVETGDMNG
-449 IFDLAGDA
+449 TLDLAGDA
-457 AKVFGKALWDKEDKN
+457 AKVFGKALWDKKDEN

-477 EAGEQGTIVAG
+477 EAGEQGAIVAG
-488 LMGPLEAGFN
+488 LMGPLQAGFN

-516 GQQLRSQ
+516 GQQLRSK
-523 GLDTV
+523 GLESV

-537 EGSRIRQMAEAMQQK
+537 GGSRIRQMAEAMQQK
-552 QQNGQEVTDVELG
+552 QQNGQEVTVVELG
-565 DLYRQIKIGAR
+565 DLYRQIEIGAR

-606 EMDAMLGVGSAES
+606 EMEAMLGVGSAES

-790 RKTTERDSLEKARDL
+790 RKTTERDTLEKARDL

-815 QTKSE
+815 QE
-820 QAAQQQRE
+820 QNAAAAQQQKE
-828 VRDAVEYLRNAL
+828 AQDVVQYLRNAL
-840 VSGEIT
+840 ASGEIT

-853 MENVM
+853 MESVM

-870 DRQYSISE
+870 Q
-878 TLEEDLQK
+878 Q
-886 VLDGT
+886 
-891 FQEKANEVYIGET
+891 
-904 SNFMTDVIGADSLR
+904 M
-918 VTMPS
+918 
-923 TKAYSAMVTEAQA
+923 
-936 KADGRYHTR
+936 
-945 TNYHGLGIDGLVKAL
+945 
-960 NASENPVAAFAAT
+960 
-973 RNEKGKRENRI
+973 
-984 VLVTEETWKDGNIV
+984 
-998 VVEEIET
+998 
-1005 TGFMKGRKLEANK
+1005 
-1018 VITTYDRHAIAN
+1018 
-1030 DIVQAALE
+1030 
-1038 GRLLYLD
+1038 
-1045 EKRSQPTL
+1045 
-1053 AGMPASNSQGAIRGV
+1053 
-1068 DFEKNIQDFW
+1068 
-1078 ANVKWA
+1078 
-1084 QGKRDRYVSGES
+1084 
-1096 DSGKTA
+1096 
-1102 IEMAFEEARKKA
+1102 
-1114 ESKTRYSISDGQERR
+1114 
-1129 NAETAL
+1129 
-1135 EHFGETEKWAE
+1135 
-1146 TGYLTVD
+1146 
-1153 GRRID
+1153 
-1158 FSGRH
+1158 
-1163 WGGDGGYREV
+1163 
-1173 DHRDISEALGDAYG
+1173 
-1187 GEDYSGALIRFMEE
+1187 
-1201 GNIRVSPESNGV
+1201 
-1213 DLSVRP
+1213 
-1219 TVAQEKALRD
+1219 
-1229 YFDWANGAVT
+1229 
-1239 LDISSTEGTTITS
+1239 
-1252 VEYPEGTRADR
+1252 
-1263 IIKDIRRYFNS
+1263 
-1274 GEKPSVSETQRFRYS
+1274 SVSELEYKAGDTNSRMKAVNSVEGAKFS
-1289 ISETYVKEIENWD
+1289 ISETYERDIDTWD
-1302 AEGRS
+1302 AAGRP
-1307 DGKVFILGATGDVLQ
+1307 DGEVFILGATGGVLQ

-1336 KINKILQEHPEMTL
+1336 KVNKIIQQHPEMTL

-1360 DDPVLVLKSQGAG
+1360 DDPVLVMKSQGAG

-1404 ENMLAI
+1404 ENMLTI

-1418 AYTKDRGAANFVQ
+1418 AYTKDRGAANLVR

-1463 SVGSIAYSN
+1463 SVGSITYSN

-1483 DVVQIENQSE
+1483 DVVRLENQSE

-1507 IIETGITLP
+1507 IIETGITLQ

-1551 ERARAE
+1551 ERAMAE

-1563 TPREIPEEAASLQG
+1563 TPRDIPEEAASLQG

-1849 LLRIAEVAQNFRVKE
+1849 LLRISEVAQNFRVKE

-1977 AAYES
+1977 AAYEA

-1995 WNAERR
+1995 WNSERR

-2070 YRQRVKGMNLSRDVV
+2070 YRQRVREMNLSRDVV

-2549 VKVLAW
+2549 VKVLTW

-2817 NGDAKAALYY
+2817 NGGAKAALYY

>member
-104 EMDAYDLQKT
+104 EMDALDLQQT

-120 KKEELD
+120 KKAELD
-126 QQIAAQKAVQQ
+126 QKIAAQKAVQQ

-168 AGQDVKPVEQTDQEK
+168 EGQNLKPVEQTEQEK
-183 AFAQASQRIWGLQR
+183 AFEQASQRIWGLQR

-260 SQFQLENQE
+260 STFQLENQE

-283 LANYLPQFADQ
+283 LANYLPQFVDQ

-309 SVIPVL
+309 SVIPVI

-352 DVARAA
+352 NVARAA

-371 ADTGIDIL
+371 ADTGIDLL
-379 TMGGKEVIA
+379 TLGGKELIS
-388 ALTGGAAKTAAKKGA
+388 ALTGGAAKKAAKKGA
-403 ESAVKKFLKAMGK
+403 ESAVKKFLKALGK
-416 YGFNVAREWAEEAT
+416 YGLNVASEWGEEAM

-439 KRVETGEMNG
+439 NRVETGDMNG
-449 IFDLAGDA
+449 ILDLAGDA

-488 LMGPLEAGFN
+488 LMGPLQAGFN

-516 GQQLRSQ
+516 GQQLRSK
-523 GLDTV
+523 GLESV

-565 DLYRQIKIGAR
+565 DLYRQIEIGAR

-696 LADRY
+696 LADSY

-734 KPLKTQAEIDHEIV
+734 KPLKTQAEIDQEIV

-779 WINRTLQKLGV
+779 WINRTLQKLGA
-790 RKTTERDSLEKARDL
+790 RKTTERDTLEKAREL

-815 QTKSE
+815 QE
-820 QAAQQQRE
+820 QDTAAAQQQKE
-828 VRDAVEYLRNAL
+828 VQDVVQYLRNAL
-840 VSGEIT
+840 ASGEIT

-945 TNYHGLGIDGLVKAL
+945 TNYHGLGIDGLVRAL

-973 RNEKGKRENRI
+973 GDENGKRTNRI
-984 VLVTEETWKDGNIV
+984 VLVTNEKGADGEIV
-998 VVEEIET
+998 VVEELNT
-1005 TGFMKGRKLEANK
+1005 TGRLSGKKIQANK
-1018 VITTYDRHAIAN
+1018 VITTYDRNSIAN
-1030 DIVQAALE
+1030 DIVQAAID
-1038 GRLLYLD
+1038 GRLLHLDKNEANRYL
-1045 EKRSQPTL
+1045 L
-1053 AGMPASNSQGAIRGV
+1053 GVPAANPRGAMQGV
-1068 DFEKNIQDFW
+1068 DFKKNIQDFW

-1084 QGKRDRYVSGES
+1084 QEGNVRYSSSDS

-1102 IEMAFEEARKKA
+1102 LQSAFEEAKRKA
-1114 ESKTRYSISDGQERR
+1114 EERKRYASSEEEAPIESGIMLP
-1129 NAETAL
+1129 TA
-1135 EHFGETEKWAE
+1135 
-1146 TGYLTVD
+1146 
-1153 GRRID
+1153 
-1158 FSGRH
+1158 
-1163 WGGDGGYREV
+1163 
-1173 DHRDISEALGDAYG
+1173 
-1187 GEDYSGALIRFMEE
+1187 
-1201 GNIRVSPESNGV
+1201 
-1213 DLSVRP
+1213 
-1219 TVAQEKALRD
+1219 
-1229 YFDWANGAVT
+1229 
-1239 LDISSTEGTTITS
+1239 
-1252 VEYPEGTRADR
+1252 
-1263 IIKDIRRYFNS
+1263 
-1274 GEKPSVSETQRFRYS
+1274 RYS
-1289 ISETYVKEIENWD
+1289 ISETYAREIDAWD
-1302 AEGRS
+1302 AAGRP
-1307 DGKVFILGATGDVLQ
+1307 DGEVFILGATGGVLQ

-1336 KINKILQEHPEMTL
+1336 KVNKIIQQHPEMTL

-1360 DDPVLVLKSQGAG
+1360 DDPVLVMKSQGAG

-1404 ENMLAI
+1404 ENMLTI

-1418 AYTKDRGAANFVQ
+1418 AYTKDRGAANLVR

-1463 SVGSIAYSN
+1463 SVGSITYSN

-1483 DVVQIENQSE
+1483 DVVRLENQSE

-1507 IIETGITLP
+1507 IIETGITLQ

-1551 ERARAE
+1551 ERAMAE

-1563 TPREIPEEAASLQG
+1563 TPRDIPEEAASLQG

-1849 LLRIAEVAQNFRVKE
+1849 LLRISEVAQNFRVKE

-1977 AAYES
+1977 AAYEA

-1995 WNAERR
+1995 WNSERR

-2085 EGNIVSESHA
+2085 EGNIVSKSHA

-2549 VKVLAW
+2549 VKVLTW

-2570 YERLIGRRPALDPF
+2570 YERLIGRRPAMDPF

-3038 YASVIAELPNYDEDG
+3038 YASAIAELPNYDEDG